1 MYSHAAMQ
9 CKWNEATALRYK
21 CIQNFFKSQ
30 DKKISLNKWQL
41 QTVLSPREG
50 FRQVDISPAL
60 KLRRSRT
67 TGITN

>member
-1 MYSHAAMQ
+1 MHTKRLQ
-9 CKWNEATALRYK
+9 IPR
-21 CIQNFFKSQ
+21 Q
-30 DKKISLNKWQL
+30 KISLNKWQL
-41 QTVLSPREG
+41 QTVLGPREG

>member
-21 CIQNFFKSQ
+21 CIQNSRQ
-30 DKKISLNKWQL
+30 KISLNKWQL